1 MFPLPYLNLS
11 TSSLLV
17 ESYEPGTPLAE
28 LLSAPSQ
35 QSCEIAHLGILGF
48 LHMLLVD
55 NFLHADLHPG
65 NILVR
70 ENVKCQIPHSK
81 SICHLSFRKHD
92 YHPQLVFLDCG
103 LVNILEESQKQNF
116 VDLFIAIS
124 KGDGYEAGKL
134 LIERAPQ
141 PSPPVIDPEGF
152 MCDIRDLVNANMD
165 NGVFNLT
172 KMEIA
177 NVMINRFCYV

>member
-1 MFPLPYLNLS
+1 M
-11 TSSLLV
+11 
-17 ESYEPGTPLAE
+17 ESYEPGIPLAD
-28 LLSAPSQ
+28 LLTEPSKR
-35 QSCEIAHLGILGF
+35 SKKIAHLGILGF

-70 ENVKCQIPHSK
+70 EKVECQIPRSK
-81 SICHLSFRKHD
+81 SICHRSFSKKNT
-92 YHPQLVFLDCG
+92 HPQLVFLDCG

-116 VDLFIAIS
+116 VDLFIAIA
-124 KGDGYEAGKL
+124 KGNGYEAGRL

-152 MCDIRDLVNANMD
+152 INDIGELVNENMD

-177 NVMINRFCYV
+177 NV

>member
-1 MFPLPYLNLS
+1 M
-11 TSSLLV
+11 
-17 ESYEPGTPLAE
+17 
-28 LLSAPSQ
+28 
-35 QSCEIAHLGILGF
+35 GILGF

-70 ENVKCQIPHSK
+70 PEVPCQIPLSK
-81 SICHLSFRKHD
+81 SICHRSISKRD
-92 YHPQLVFLDCG
+92 SHPQLVFLDCG

-116 VDLFIAIS
+116 VDLFIAIAN
-124 KGDGYEAGKL
+124 GNGYEAGKL

-152 MCDIRDLVNANMD
+152 INDIGELVNENMD
-165 NGVFNLT
+165 NGVFNLAT
-172 KMEIA
+172 LEIA
-177 NVMINRFCYV
+177 DVLLTFGFEM

>member
-1 MFPLPYLNLS
+1 
-11 TSSLLV
+11 
-17 ESYEPGTPLAE
+17 
-28 LLSAPSQ
+28 
-35 QSCEIAHLGILGF
+35 
-48 LHMLLVD
+48 MLLVD

-70 ENVKCQIPHSK
+70 EDVPCKIPLSR
-81 SICHLSFRKHD
+81 SICHRSFSRKD
-92 YHPQLVFLDCG
+92 KHPQLVFLDCG

-124 KGDGYEAGKL
+124 KGDGYEAGRL

-152 MCDIRDLVNANMD
+152 MEDIRDLVNENMD
-165 NGVFNLT
+165 NGVFNLS

-177 NVMINRFCYV
+177 NVDDVACFVIYRL